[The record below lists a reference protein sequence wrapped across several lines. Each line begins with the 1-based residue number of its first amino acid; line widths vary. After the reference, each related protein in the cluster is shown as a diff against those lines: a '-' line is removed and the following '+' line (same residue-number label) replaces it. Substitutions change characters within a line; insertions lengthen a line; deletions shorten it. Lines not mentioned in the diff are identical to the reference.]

1 MMRSDRSISRK
12 GDGILSVAPPMSDTR
27 VVRGNMERPVAR
39 LSTFIVSASVI
50 GFLLAGCSPN
60 VNQAI
65 VGIPVADSPISTPPP
80 SNFAAGLE
88 LAVQAELNAANSV
101 QSDGAPPGVLVEM
114 NALTSVNA
122 QIRAVAFSS
131 LQVTGANQISK
142 REGYVN
148 ALILDVERNPYLSG
162 ITVSGRSLSTTLLS
176 MLQRVN
182 DRLQQMALTVAT
194 DSLPD
199 QLRIDVFNIG
209 PSTRVLGLI
218 QPMTHLAVAGGDML
232 RELNYLA
239 SQYPTLQ
246 TQVAGVASSDPNKTQ
261 EVNRLNDLAA
271 SIASAKQTVT
281 SGIGAVLSLTPSG
294 FPGNKKTITSVRN
307 AFIQLRSPLG
317 MLNEAKADVNAILA
331 LLAN

>member
-12 GDGILSVAPPMSDTR
+12 GDGILSVAQPMSDTR

-39 LSTFIVSASVI
+39 LSTFIASASVI

-60 VNQAI
+60 VNNAI
-65 VGIPVADSPISTPPP
+65 VGIPASAPPVVAQPVSSFDS
-80 SNFAAGLE
+80 GLE
-88 LAVQAELNAANSV
+88 LAVQAELKAADSI
-101 QSDGAPPGVLVEM
+101 QSDGAPPGLQVEI
-114 NALTSVNA
+114 NALTGVNA
-122 QIRAVAFSS
+122 LIRAEAFSN

-148 ALILDVERNPYLSG
+148 ALIADVERDPYLSG

-176 MLQRVN
+176 MLEGVN
-182 DRLQQMALTVAT
+182 ARLQQMAVTVAT

-199 QLRIDVFNIG
+199 VLGSDVRNIG

-246 TQVAGVASSDPNKTQ
+246 ARVAGVPSSDPNKSM
-261 EVNRLNDLAA
+261 EVARLNGLAGA
-271 SIASAKQTVT
+271 MSSARQTLI

-294 FPGNKKTITSVRN
+294 YPGNKTTISTVRD
-307 AFIQLRSPLG
+307 AFTFLRSNLG
-317 MLNEAKADVNAILA
+317 KLSEAKADVNALLA
-331 LLAN
+331 LLPN

>member
-1 MMRSDRSISRK
+1 M
-12 GDGILSVAPPMSDTR
+12 
-27 VVRGNMERPVAR
+27 
-39 LSTFIVSASVI
+39 
-50 GFLLAGCSPN
+50 
-60 VNQAI
+60 
-65 VGIPVADSPISTPPP
+65 GIPVADGPISTPTP
-80 SNFAAGLE
+80 SSFASGLE
-88 LAVQAELNAANSV
+88 LAVQAELNAANSI

-122 QIRAVAFSS
+122 LIRAEAFSS
-131 LQVTGANQISK
+131 LQVTGEKQISK

-148 ALILDVERNPYLSG
+148 ALIVDVERNPYVSG

-176 MLQRVN
+176 MLQGVN
-182 DRLQQMALTVAT
+182 VRLQQMAVTVAT

-232 RELNYLA
+232 RELNSLA
-239 SQYPTLQ
+239 TQYQ
-246 TQVAGVASSDPNKTQ
+246 QDQAQVAAVPSSDPNKSA
-261 EVNRLNDLAA
+261 EVARLNDLAGA
-271 SIASAKQTVT
+271 IANAKQTVT

-294 FPGNKKTITSVRN
+294 FPGNKTTITSVRN
-307 AFIQLRSPLG
+307 AFIQIRSPLG
-317 MLNEAKADVNAILA
+317 KLSEAKADVNAILA